1 MRTIDEAALREA
13 AAARFRSEYDY
24 AVFEYRRSAKVL
36 QALERAGVSAH
47 GRVLDA
53 GCGGGGTALSLAE
66 ESAFAVGLDL
76 EARFRGSGTRLA
88 SEKAIANAAFVQ
100 GDAAR
105 LPFRTG
111 AFDLVFSHSVI

>member
-1 MRTIDEAALREA
+1 HAAVSDRVGTADASVLREA

-66 ESAFAVGLDL
+66 ESSFAVGLDL
-76 EARFRGSGTRLA
+76 EARFRGWGTRLGG
-88 SEKAIANAAFVQ
+88 EKTVANA
-100 GDAAR
+100 GSREGGAAR
-105 LPFRTG
+105 
-111 AFDLVFSHSVI
+111 

>member
-24 AVFEYRRSAKVL
+24 AVFEYRRSAKVI

-66 ESAFAVGLDL
+66 ESSFGL
-76 EARFRGSGTRLA
+76 TR
-88 SEKAIANAAFVQ
+88 I
-100 GDAAR
+100 G
-105 LPFRTG
+105 
-111 AFDLVFSHSVI
+111 HSYL